1 MVTALRACPTVGELR
16 ANPATASVLI
26 LDRRGVALDEV
37 SDYAFSHGLFEMP
50 NGGRQSL
57 SESVLQ
63 GARQID
69 EGVRRA
75 SGQELDLRALAF
87 LALLGAALYQLVR
100 GELLAPATTLGWYA
114 AAVLARPTRVS

>member
-16 ANPATASVLI
+16 VNPATASVLI
-26 LDRRGVALDEV
+26 LDQRGVALDEV
-37 SDYAFSHGLFEMP
+37 RDYAYSHGLFEMP

-57 SESVLQ
+57 AESVLE
-63 GARQID
+63 GARQMD

-75 SGQELDLRALAF
+75 SGEELDLRALAF
-87 LALLGAALYQLVR
+87 LALLGAALYQLLR

-114 AAVLARPTRVS
+114 AAVLSRPLRAS